1 MRFITQ
7 YTMLTSCKAVS
18 MKVMTKSGEIFEVT
32 SDHKMKEGRTCI
44 TNVWLKGGGK
54 VICKDEYY

>member
-7 YTMLTSCKAVS
+7 DTKLTSFKAVS
-18 MKVMTKSGEIFEVT
+18 MKAMTKSGEILEVT
-32 SDHKMKEGRTCI
+32 SDYKMNEGRTYI
-44 TNVWLKGGGK
+44 TNVWLKSGGK